1 MDRRLKKVLNEYEV
15 PNILNTKM
23 QETIRCAKTE
33 LQKQNLIARP
43 SFIEVLIGQ
52 LQYISSTVWI
62 AQIIIIGIF
71 SVLLMNSEIHLVPD
85 ISILSVISAC
95 GPIIAL
101 IGVPEL
107 SKSFSYNMWEIE
119 DSCTFNLYKLMSMR
133 LMIVGMIDIIVM
145 TILVAISST
154 VFIGSFIS
162 LVLYMFVPFNL
173 AGFIYLIIINRI
185 KSKNVNYITVAT
197 GIFISVVLNQI
208 IDQTQ
213 LYKSVSTGIWGLMFF
228 VSAVLLIWQVAK
240 SILQQK
246 QQEEL
251 QWNSI

>member
-1 MDRRLKKVLNEYEV
+1 MDKRLKKVLNEYEV
-15 PNILNTKM
+15 PDILNTKM

-33 LQKQNLIARP
+33 LHKRNLIARP

-52 LQYISSTVWI
+52 IQYISSTVWI
-62 AQIIIIGIF
+62 AQIILIGIF
-71 SVLLMNSEIHLVPD
+71 SILLLNSKPNLLPNITLMP
-85 ISILSVISAC
+85 VISAC

-107 SKSFSYNMWEIE
+107 SKSFTHNMWELE
-119 DSCTFNLYKLMSMR
+119 ESCRFNLYKLTSMR
-133 LMIVGMIDIIVM
+133 LMIVGMVDIIVM

-162 LVLYMFVPFNL
+162 LVLYMFVPFNV
-173 AGFIYLIIINRI
+173 ASFIYFTIISRI

-208 IDQTQ
+208 SNQAQ
-213 LYKSVSTGIWGLMFF
+213 LYQTVFTGIWGLMFF
-228 VSAVLLIWQVAK
+228 VSAILLIWQVARTLK
-240 SILQQK
+240 RQK